1 LSATKEMNHVI
12 GISAYYHDSAA
23 ALITDGQ
30 VTKAAAEERF
40 SRQKND
46 ATFPHQAL
54 NYCLSNL
61 DIADV
66 SAFVFYEKPFLKFE
80 RLLETYMA
88 YAPRGFGQFRHSIT
102 AWMNQKLFLKQ
113 TLKKELSIAA
123 NLKISELPPLLF
135 TQHHQSHAASAYYC
149 SPYQEAAVLCVDGV
163 GEWATTS
170 AWQGVGN
177 ELRPLWQINFPHS
190 IGLLYSAFTYYCG
203 FEVNSGEYKLMGLAP
218 YGKPIYS
225 DVIQEHL
232 IDIKS
237 DGTFRLNMDY
247 FDFCTGL
254 KMINTRFEELFGRP
268 ARKPETNISQFDM
281 DVAASIQQVTEV
293 VMMRLASTLQSETQS
308 HQLCLA
314 GGVALNCVSNGK
326 LRRQNLFR
334 EVWAQ
339 PAAGDA
345 GGAIGA
351 ALCAW
356 HEKHPGTPRDV
367 SADGMQNC
375 LLGPSYDQDEII
387 TAIDAASIKAE
398 QLEWQPLY
406 ETVAD
411 LLASGQVIAWY
422 QGRSEFGPRALGSRS
437 ILGDARNETIQKTMN
452 LKVKNRESFRPFAPI
467 VLAEEVSNYFDSNAM
482 SPFMSFVEYVKP
494 SHLVQSSSTST
505 GIDRVNDIRSTI
517 PAVTHIDNSARLQT
531 VTQQQN
537 PKLHGL
543 LSAFHAKTNCPVLI
557 NTSFNVRDEPIVE
570 TPANAIEC
578 FLKSGIDVLVMD
590 RYLIRKKH

>member
-1 LSATKEMNHVI
+1 MSATKEMNHVI

-23 ALITDGQ
+23 ALITNGQ

-40 SRQKND
+40 SRHKND
-46 ATFPHQAL
+46 AAFPHQAL
-54 NYCLSNL
+54 MYCLSDLN
-61 DIADV
+61 ISDV

-102 AWMNQKLFLKQ
+102 AWVNQKLFLKQ
-113 TLKKELSIAA
+113 TLKKELSIAT
-123 NLKISELPPLLF
+123 NIKISDLPPLLF

-149 SPYQEAAVLCVDGV
+149 SPFQDAAVLCVDGV

-170 AWQGVGN
+170 AWLGVGN

-218 YGKPIYS
+218 YGQPIYA
-225 DVIQEHL
+225 DLIQEHL

-254 KMINTRFEELFGRP
+254 KMINTRFEDLFDRP
-268 ARKPETNISQFDM
+268 TRQPETDISQFDM
-281 DVAASIQQVTEV
+281 DVAASIQHVTEI

-314 GGVALNCVSNGK
+314 GGVALNCVANGK
-326 LRRQNLFR
+326 LRRQDLFR
-334 EVWAQ
+334 EIWVQ

-356 HEKHPGTPRDV
+356 HESHPEEPRDV
-367 SADGMQNC
+367 SGDGMQNC
-375 LLGPSYDQDEII
+375 LLGPSYSQDEIVA
-387 TAIDAASIKAE
+387 AIDASGTTAE
-398 QLEWQPLY
+398 QLEWQPLF

-411 LLASGQVIAWY
+411 LLASGKVVAWY

-437 ILGDARNETIQKTMN
+437 ILGDSRNKTIQKTMN

-467 VLAEEVSNYFDSNAM
+467 VLAEEVANYFDSNAL

-494 SHLVQSSSTST
+494 SQLVQSSSAST
-505 GIDRVNDIRSTI
+505 GVGRVNDIRSTI
-517 PAVTHIDNSARLQT
+517 PAVTHVDNSARLQT
-531 VTQQQN
+531 VTQLQN

-543 LSAFHAKTNCPVLI
+543 LTAFHAKTNCPVLI

-570 TPANAIEC
+570 TPENAIEC

-590 RYLIRKKH
+590 QYLLRKNN